1 MAKESI
7 TDAPEGGR
15 NARSK
20 AKARPRKRGR
30 TIVALLLVGFVLV
43 ASAVVWRRIDGI
55 THVRRL
61 NELDRKLTQLES
73 ERTHLAGMIRDESS
87 RSRLEP
93 IVDNLGMQVPSDQ
106 QVRILT
112 R

>member
-1 MAKESI
+1 MAKESV
-7 TDAPEGGR
+7 TNASEGAGG
-15 NARSK
+15 ART
-20 AKARPRKRGR
+20 KARAKPRKRGR

-55 THVRRL
+55 KHVRRL

-87 RSRLEP
+87 RSRLES
-93 IVDNLGMQVPSDQ
+93 IVDDLGMQVPSDQ